1 MPIYEFHCSK
11 CNTIF
16 NFFSRTVNTKKIPD
30 CPKCGTVKLSRQV
43 SRFAVVGR
51 ASDTGDE
58 DFPVDE
64 SKMEKAMEFMAREAE
79 GINEDDPRQAARLM
93 RRLSEMTG
101 MELNQGME
109 EALRRMERGEDP
121 DQIEA
126 EMGDLI
132 GDEDPFVFSGKK
144 GGRAGGKPRPPR
156 RDERLYD
163 L

>member
-1 MPIYEFHCSK
+1 MPIYEFYCSK

-16 NFFSRTVNTKKIPD
+16 NFFSKTVNTKKTPD
-30 CPKCGTVKLSRQV
+30 CPKCKDLKLSRQV

-51 ASDTGDE
+51 AFESGDD

-64 SKMEKAMEFMAREAE
+64 SKMEKAMEMMAREAE

-93 RRLSEMTG
+93 RRMTEMTG

-121 DQIEA
+121 EQIEA

-132 GDEDPFVFSGKK
+132 GEEEPFVFSGKK
-144 GGRAGGKPRPPR
+144 GGRAAINKRPPR
-156 RDERLYD
+156 KDDRLYD

>member
-16 NFFSRTVNTKKIPD
+16 NFFSRTVNTKKIPH
-30 CPKCGTVKLSRQV
+30 CPKCRDVKLSRQV

-51 ASDTGDE
+51 ASEAEDE

-64 SKMEKAMEFMAREAE
+64 SRMEKAMEMMAREAE

-93 RRLSEMTG
+93 RRLTEMTG

-109 EALRRMERGEDP
+109 EALCRMERGEDP
-121 DQIEA
+121 EQIEA

-132 GDEDPFVFSGKK
+132 GDQDPFVFSGKK
-144 GGRAGGKPRPPR
+144 AGRAGEKPMPPR
-156 RDERLYD
+156 RDDRLYD

>member
-1 MPIYEFHCSK
+1 MPIYEFYCSK

-16 NFFSRTVNTKKIPD
+16 NFFSKTVDTKKVPN
-30 CPKCGTVKLSRQV
+30 CPKCKDAKLSRQV

-51 ASDTGDE
+51 ASESGDD

-64 SKMEKAMEFMAREAE
+64 ARMEKAMEMMARETE

-93 RRLSEMTG
+93 RRMTEMTG

-121 DQIEA
+121 EQIEA

-132 GDEDPFVFSGKK
+132 GDEEPFLFSGKK
-144 GGRAGGKPRPPR
+144 GGRSGINKRPPR
-156 RDERLYD
+156 RDDRLYD

>member
-1 MPIYEFHCSK
+1 MPIYEFYCST

-16 NFFSRTVNTKKIPD
+16 NFFSKTVNTKKKPD
-30 CPKCGTVKLSRQV
+30 CPKCKDMKLSRQV

-51 ASDTGDE
+51 ASASGDD
-58 DFPVDE
+58 DFPIDE
-64 SKMEKAMEFMAREAE
+64 SKMEKAMEMMTREAE

-93 RRLSEMTG
+93 RRMTEMTG

-121 DQIEA
+121 EQIEA

-132 GDEDPFVFSGKK
+132 GEEEPFVFSGKK
-144 GGRAGGKPRPPR
+144 GGRAGIKKMPPR
-156 RDERLYD
+156 KDDRLYD

>member
-1 MPIYEFHCSK
+1 MPIYEFYCSK

-16 NFFSRTVNTKKIPD
+16 NFFSKTVNTKKTLD
-30 CPKCGTVKLSRQV
+30 CPKCKDMKLSRQV

-51 ASDTGDE
+51 ASESGDD

-64 SKMEKAMEFMAREAE
+64 SKMEKAMEMMAREAE

-93 RRLSEMTG
+93 RRMTEMTG

-132 GDEDPFVFSGKK
+132 GEEEPFVFSGKK
-144 GGRAGGKPRPPR
+144 AGRAAINKRPPR
-156 RDERLYD
+156 KDDRLYD